1 MAEYKGDEFKFPD
14 ELEEEIKEHSA
25 ELKKEKEPESS
36 IEIEVVD
43 DTPEKDRNI
52 APIPKEK
59 RDELYDDELQDY
71 SAKVKKKLLQMKKLA
86 HDERREKEQAYREQ
100 QEAIA
105 YAQRVAE
112 ENKRL
117 KQLANEHE
125 KNVLMSVTRAVE
137 LEMEQAKKAYKEAYD
152 SGDTDRV
159 LEAQQKMTEA
169 ALKQEKVRN
178 YRPTPLQVEEP
189 VVQMRQPVVQA
200 PRPDQSAVDWQQE
213 NQWFGTDKLMTGM
226 ALALHEQ
233 LKEEGVA
240 LSSKEYY
247 RRIDETMRQR
257 FPEKF
262 ASRQNDE
269 PRNEDSRTRP
279 STVVAPATRSTSPKK
294 IRLTQSQLA
303 ISKKL
308 GLTPEQY
315 AQAVLKMEA

>member
-14 ELEEEIKEHSA
+14 ELEDEIKEHSE
-25 ELKKEKEPESS
+25 ELKKEKEQESS
-36 IEIEVVD
+36 FEIEVID
-43 DTPEKDRNI
+43 DTPEKDRNVK
-52 APIPKEK
+52 PIPKEK

-71 SAKVKKKLLQMKKLA
+71 SAKVKQKLMQMKKLA
-86 HDERREKEQAYREQ
+86 HDERREKEQAFREQ
-100 QEAIA
+100 QEAVA
-105 YAQRVAE
+105 FAQRVSE

-137 LEMEQAKKAYKEAYD
+137 LEMEQAKRAYKEAYD
-152 SGDTDRV
+152 AGDTDKV

-169 ALKQEKVRN
+169 AMKQEKVRN

-200 PRPDQSAVDWQQE
+200 PRPDNSAIDWQQE
-213 NQWFGTDKLMTGM
+213 NQWFGQDKLMTGM

-262 ASRQNDE
+262 ASRT
-269 PRNEDSRTRP
+269 NEETRTRP
-279 STVVAPATRSTSPKK
+279 STVVASATRSTSPKK